1 MLCCAVNFETYE
13 RILKYK
19 TAKEMWDELENS
31 HGNNYVY
38 NSSTPESHPSTTNSD
53 LPPIAIR
60 RPCGVFFEET
70 RDAMGYY
77 LKNCVPLYKHAL
89 QGNWKKAKALIV
101 EDPRLRNAAIAKGS
115 TTLLHIAASVRG
127 GAKHVHFAKQLIEE
141 LSEGDLLLIDDN
153 GNTAFCLAAAAGNK
167 QVLDLMKNK
176 NPTVVQVR
184 GNNRTFP
191 PVRFAAL
198 QGRCDVASH
207 LYENPEF
214 GHYYDDELKQLFFT
228 CINTGLYGLALKLAT
243 DRPYLASERDEN
255 GETALHLLSKSH
267 LDSCCQSPQHQSSII
282 KINPGM
288 KQQVVFQLVKKLWS
302 IILEEKSSMREI
314 FETLRD
320 RFQLLFA
327 AVEVGNF
334 GFLSEILSAYPNL
347 IWTKDDSTGQTI
359 IHKAVKHRH
368 ASIFNLIHEIGSVK
382 DIIVTMM
389 DKKRNTLLHL
399 AAKRAPPQRQLELVS
414 GAAFQMCLELVWFK
428 EVKKI
433 MPPSLINYKNS
444 AGKTA
449 SELFSEEH
457 KELRKDAES
466 WMKSTAENCMLIA
479 TVIAT
484 GVFAAAIA
492 VPGGVDDKGGKPN
505 YLGKT
510 SWFLVFT
517 ISDATAFI
525 SSAASILIF
534 LSILLSRYTENDFY
548 KSLPLKLMCG
558 LVALSCSITSMMV
571 AFASAFFITYHH
583 YASHLVPILV
593 SISASL
599 PAILFFI
606 LQIRLWLE
614 IIYSTICCKKLFK
627 PSKKMLYALEN

>member
-1 MLCCAVNFETYE
+1 MNLVHPLC
-13 RILKYK
+13 
-19 TAKEMWDELENS
+19 LEDQLDHIKHLLTCNNNIAII
-31 HGNNYVY
+31 HGNNDVY

-53 LPPIAIR
+53 LPPIW
-60 RPCGVFFEET
+60 RPGGVFFEET

-77 LKNCVPLYKHAL
+77 LNNCVPLYKHAL
-89 QGNWKKAKALIV
+89 QGNWKKAKAIIV
-101 EDPRLRNAAIAKGS
+101 KDRRLRNAAIAKGS

-127 GAKHVHFAKQLIEE
+127 GAKHVHFVKQLMGE
-141 LSEGDLLLIDDN
+141 LSPEDLLSIDEN
-153 GNTAFCLAAAAGNK
+153 GNTAFCLAAAAGNM
-167 QVLDLMKNK
+167 QVLDLMKDK

-184 GNNRTFP
+184 GKNGTYP
-191 PVRFAAL
+191 PVQFAAL

-207 LYENPEF
+207 LYENTEF
-214 GHYYDDELKQLFFT
+214 GHYYDDELKRLFFT

-243 DRPYLASERDEN
+243 DRPYLASMRDEN

-302 IILEEKSSMREI
+302 KILKEESSMREI
-314 FETLRD
+314 FETPKVL
-320 RFQLLFA
+320 FQLLFA

-334 GFLSEILSAYPNL
+334 GFLSEILSAYPDL
-347 IWTKDDSTGQTI
+347 IWTMDENTGQTI
-359 IHKAVKHRH
+359 IHKAVMHRQ
-368 ASIFNLIHEIGSVK
+368 ASIFNLIHEIGFVK
-382 DIIVTMM
+382 DVIVTMI
-389 DKKRNTLLHL
+389 DTESNTLLHL

-433 MPPSLINYKNS
+433 IPPSFINYKNS

-484 GVFAAAIA
+484 GVFAAAIT

-510 SWFLVFT
+510 SWFSVFT

-534 LSILLSRYTENDFY
+534 LSILLSRYAENDFY
-548 KSLPLKLMCG
+548 KSLPLKLICG
-558 LVALSCSITSMMV
+558 LVALFCSITSMMV

-583 YASHLVPILV
+583 YASDLVPGFV
-593 SISASL
+593 SIFASF
-599 PAILFFI
+599 PALIFLF
-606 LQIRLWLE
+606 LQSSLWSDLMH
-614 IIYSTICCKKLFK
+614 STVCCRKLFK